1 VSDLQDIIAS
11 STVRAYNQG
20 ARDER
25 GRILFAI
32 KAGNRKTRRSR
43 FDNRRNRNTNRAEE
57 SRTIRKGT
65 QMDIETKLDL
75 LLIELNVYAEM
86 IHQLERD
93 MVAFNESL
101 REK

>member
-1 VSDLQDIIAS
+1 
-11 STVRAYNQG
+11 
-20 ARDER
+20 
-25 GRILFAI
+25 
-32 KAGNRKTRRSR
+32 
-43 FDNRRNRNTNRAEE
+43 
-57 SRTIRKGT
+57 
-65 QMDIETKLDL
+65 MDIETKLDL